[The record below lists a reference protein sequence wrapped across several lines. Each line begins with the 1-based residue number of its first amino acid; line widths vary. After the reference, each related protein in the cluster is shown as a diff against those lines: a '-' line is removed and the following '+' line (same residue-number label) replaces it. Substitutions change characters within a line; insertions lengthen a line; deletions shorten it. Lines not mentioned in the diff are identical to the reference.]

1 MYFCKI
7 IKHSYLKNFEDLG
20 LSQPLLD
27 GLAEMGFETPTEIQ
41 QQAIPLLLKH
51 DGDFI
56 GLAQTGTGKTAAF
69 GIPLLELMDTSS
81 RDTQALILA
90 PTRELAQQ
98 ICRQI
103 EAMSQK
109 MGRLNVVPVFGGAN
123 IMGQIK
129 DIRRGAQVIVATPGR
144 LMDLMKRREV
154 KLDALRF
161 LILDEADEMLNMGFR
176 EDIDFILSKTDVGRN
191 IWLFSATMAREI
203 KKIVDTYMK
212 NPEEVRINR
221 EDIVNTNI
229 SHQYVQLKARDKT
242 EALRRM
248 LDYDQDMFGVVFCR
262 TKRDTQNVADELNN
276 NGYATEALHGD
287 MSQAQRDAA
296 MKRFRN
302 KNLKLLIA
310 TDVAARGI
318 DVEDITHVIHFALPD
333 DPEFY
338 AHRSGRTARA
348 GKKGESIALITKGDM
363 RKLKYMESKL
373 SIKFDRGE
381 IPALEAI
388 TAKRISRWTDGIK
401 DLEVNSKISDELFEE
416 VKTSLEEITKE
427 ELIGKF
433 LSQEF
438 NKIYKRNSI
447 TDLNDNSKPREDS
460 GEYRERKPR
469 SGGKE
474 DGMKTY
480 FINLGRKDDINK
492 GALLGFVCDVTGI
505 TGNDIGRIVLDGAHS
520 FMDIKE
526 EVSSQM
532 EKLNGAERNNREVRA
547 NVHEGEVRE
556 SRDSRGGGRDGGRGR
571 SGGGYK
577 GRRDGDSGGGYKGRR
592 DGDSRSSG
600 GYQGR
605 RDSGS
610 GSGGGS
616 SHRGRR
622 DDSSSTGGG
631 FKGRSSRSN
640 DDSRSEGRSSFGD
653 RDSKPRRES
662 SGSDN
667 SGESKGTR
675 SKFFGSKWD

>member
-1 MYFCKI
+1 M
-7 IKHSYLKNFEDLG
+7 KNFEALG
-20 LSQPLLD
+20 LTQPLLD
-27 GLAEMGFETPTEIQ
+27 GLAEMGFENPTEIQ
-41 QQAIPLLLKH
+41 KQAIPILLKH

-81 RDTQALILA
+81 KDTQALILA

-98 ICRQI
+98 ICGQI

-144 LMDLMKRREV
+144 LMDLMKRREI
-154 KLDALRF
+154 KLDSLKF

-248 LDYDQDMFGVVFCR
+248 LDFDQDMFGLVFCR
-262 TKRDTQNVADELNN
+262 TKRDTQQVADELNN
-276 NGYATEALHGD
+276 NGYSTEPLHGD

-302 KNLKLLIA
+302 RNLQLLIA

-318 DVEDITHVIHFALPD
+318 DVDDITHVIHFALPD

-363 RKLKYMESKL
+363 RKLKFMENKL
-373 SIKFDRGE
+373 SITFERGE

-388 TAKRISRWTDGIK
+388 TQKRIARWTANVK
-401 DLEVNSKISDELFEE
+401 AQVVNEKITDELFKE
-416 VKTSLEEITKE
+416 VQENLTDVTKDELIAKFLTKE
-427 ELIGKF
+427 
-433 LSQEF
+433 F
-438 NKIYKRNSI
+438 NSIYKRNSI
-447 TDLNDNSKPREDS
+447 TDLNDRSSGREDK

-469 SGGKE
+469 SRGKE
-474 DGMKTY
+474 EGMKTY
-480 FINLGRKDDINK
+480 FVNLGRKDDMNK

-520 FMDIKE
+520 FIDVKE
-526 EVSSQM
+526 EVASQM
-532 EKLNGAERNNREVRA
+532 EKINTAQRNGRELRA
-547 NVHEGEVRE
+547 NVHDGVVTE
-556 SRDSRGGGRDGGRGR
+556 SRDSRGGRDGGRGR
-571 SGGGYK
+571 SGGGGYK
-577 GRRDGDSGGGYKGRR
+577 GNRDNDSSGGYKGRSDR
-592 DGDSRSSG
+592 GSSG
-600 GYQGR
+600 G
-605 RDSGS
+605 SG
-610 GSGGGS
+610 

-622 DDSSSTGGG
+622 DDNASSGGG
-631 FKGRSSRSN
+631 FKGRSSRST
-640 DDSRSEGRSSFGD
+640 DDAGTSKGSSFKD
-653 RDSKPRRES
+653 RKSRPRTEDSKPS
-662 SGSDN
+662 HD
-667 SGESKGTR
+667 SKGKKGSR

>member
-1 MYFCKI
+1 M
-7 IKHSYLKNFEDLG
+7 KNFEALG
-20 LSQPLLD
+20 LTQPLLD
-27 GLAEMGFETPTEIQ
+27 GLAEMGFENPTEIQ
-41 QQAIPLLLKH
+41 QQAIPILLKH

-81 RDTQALILA
+81 KDTQALILA

-103 EAMSQK
+103 DAMSQK
-109 MGRLNVVPVFGGAN
+109 MGKLNVVPVFGGAN

-154 KLDALRF
+154 KLDALKF

-191 IWLFSATMAREI
+191 IWLFSATMAKEI
-203 KKIVDTYMK
+203 KKIVDTYMV

-229 SHQYVQLKARDKT
+229 THQYVQLKARDKT

-248 LDYDQDMFGVVFCR
+248 LDFDQDMFGVVFCR

-276 NGYATEALHGD
+276 NGYSTEALHGD

-318 DVEDITHVIHFALPD
+318 DVDDITHVIHFALPD

-363 RKLKYMESKL
+363 RKLKFMEKKL
-373 SIKFDRGE
+373 SITFERGE

-388 TAKRISRWTDGIK
+388 TQKRISRWTENLKSQEI
-401 DLEVNSKISDELFEE
+401 NPKISDELFNE
-416 VKTSLEEITKE
+416 VKASLEDVSKE

-433 LSQEF
+433 LTKEYNS
-438 NKIYKRNSI
+438 IYKRNSI
-447 TDLNDNSKPREDS
+447 TDLNDRSKGREDS

-469 SGGKE
+469 SRGRE
-474 DGMKTY
+474 EGMKTY
-480 FINLGRKDDINK
+480 FINLGRKDDMNK

-505 TGNDIGRIVLDGAHS
+505 DGKDIGRIVLDGAHS
-520 FMDIKE
+520 FMDVKE
-526 EVSSQM
+526 EVASQM
-532 EKLNGAERNNREVRA
+532 EKINSAERNGRELRA
-547 NVHEGEVRE
+547 NEHKGEVRE
-556 SRDSRGGGRDGGRGR
+556 SRNSRGGRDGGRGR

-577 GRRDGDSGGGYKGRR
+577 GRRDSGSRSGGFKGRR
-592 DGDSRSSG
+592 
-600 GYQGR
+600 
-605 RDSGS
+605 RD
-610 GSGGGS
+610 
-616 SHRGRR
+616 
-622 DDSSSTGGG
+622 DDSSSGGG

-640 DDSRSEGRSSFGD
+640 DDSGSGRSFKD
-653 RDSKPRRES
+653 RASRPKREDSGSSSKS
-662 SGSDN
+662 SGK
-667 SGESKGTR
+667 KGSR

>member
-1 MYFCKI
+1 M
-7 IKHSYLKNFEDLG
+7 KNFEALG
-20 LSQPLLD
+20 LTQPLLD
-27 GLAEMGFETPTEIQ
+27 GLAEMGFENPTEIQ
-41 QQAIPLLLKH
+41 QQAIPILLKH

-81 RDTQALILA
+81 KDTQALILA

-103 EAMSQK
+103 DAMSQK

-123 IMGQIK
+123 IIGQIK

-154 KLDALRF
+154 KLDALKF

-203 KKIVDTYMK
+203 KKIVDTYMV

-229 SHQYVQLKARDKT
+229 THQYVQLKARDKT

-248 LDYDQDMFGVVFCR
+248 LDFEQDMFGVVFCR

-276 NGYATEALHGD
+276 NGYSTEALHGD

-318 DVEDITHVIHFALPD
+318 DVDDITHVIHFALPD

-363 RKLKYMESKL
+363 RKLKFMEKKL
-373 SIKFDRGE
+373 SISFERGE

-388 TAKRISRWTDGIK
+388 TAKRISRWTESIK
-401 DLEVNSKISDELFEE
+401 GLEVNNKITDELFEE
-416 VKTSLEEITKE
+416 VKTSLEDVSKE

-447 TDLNDNSKPREDS
+447 TDLNDRSKPREDS

-469 SGGKE
+469 SRGRE
-474 DGMKTY
+474 EGMKTY
-480 FINLGRKDDINK
+480 FINLGRKDDMNK

-505 TGNDIGRIVLDGAHS
+505 KGNDIGRIVLDGAHS
-520 FMDIKE
+520 FMDVKE
-526 EVSSQM
+526 EVASQM
-532 EKLNGAERNNREVRA
+532 EKLNGAERNGRELRA
-547 NVHEGEVRE
+547 NIHEGEVRE
-556 SRDSRGGGRDGGRGR
+556 SRDSRGGR
-571 SGGGYK
+571 SGGGGYK
-577 GRRDGDSGGGYKGRR
+577 GRRDGN
-592 DGDSRSSG
+592 SSG
-600 GYQGR
+600 GFKGR

-610 GSGGGS
+610 RGGGFK
-616 SHRGRR
+616 GRR
-622 DDSSSTGGG
+622 REDSSSSGGG
-631 FKGRSSRSN
+631 FKGRSSRSS
-640 DDSRSEGRSSFGD
+640 DDSRSSGGSSFKN
-653 RDSKPRRES
+653 RDSKPKRENSDS
-662 SGSDN
+662 SDSSRGK
-667 SGESKGTR
+667 KGNR

>member
-1 MYFCKI
+1 M
-7 IKHSYLKNFEDLG
+7 KNFEDLG

-41 QQAIPLLLKH
+41 QQAIPLLLQH

-81 RDTQALILA
+81 KDTQALILA

-154 KLDALRF
+154 KLDALKF

-248 LDYDQDMFGVVFCR
+248 LDFDQDMFGVVFCR

-276 NGYATEALHGD
+276 NGYNTEALHGD

-373 SIKFDRGE
+373 SIKFERGE

-388 TAKRISRWTDGIK
+388 TAKRISRWTEGIK
-401 DLEVNSKISDELFEE
+401 GLEINSKISDELFEE
-416 VKTSLEEITKE
+416 VKTSLEDITKE

-469 SGGKE
+469 SRGKE

-520 FMDIKE
+520 FMDVKE
-526 EVSSQM
+526 EVASQM
-532 EKLNGAERNNREVRA
+532 EKLNGQERNKREIRA
-547 NVHEGEVRE
+547 NIHEGEVRE
-556 SRDSRGGGRDGGRGR
+556 SRESRDGGRGGR
-571 SGGGYK
+571 SGGGYKGRRDGDSRPSGGYQGRRDSGSSGGGYK
-577 GRRDGDSGGGYKGRR
+577 GRRDGDSGGG
-592 DGDSRSSG
+592 RSDRSP
-600 GYQGR
+600 
-605 RDSGS
+605 
-610 GSGGGS
+610 
-616 SHRGRR
+616 RR
-622 DDSSSTGGG
+622 DDSSSSGGG
-631 FKGRSSRSN
+631 FKGRSSRSS
-640 DDSRSEGRSSFGD
+640 DDSRSSGGSSFKD
-653 RDSKPRRES
+653 RDSKPRTD
-662 SGSDN
+662 SGSSN
-667 SGESKGTR
+667 SGDGKR

>member
-1 MYFCKI
+1 M
-7 IKHSYLKNFEDLG
+7 KNFEDLG

-203 KKIVDTYMK
+203 KKIVDTYMV

-221 EDIVNTNI
+221 ENIVNTNI
-229 SHQYVQLKARDKT
+229 SHQFVQLKARDKT

-248 LDYDQDMFGVVFCR
+248 LDFNQDMFGVVFCR
-262 TKRDTQNVADELNN
+262 TKRDTQQVADELNN

-318 DVEDITHVIHFALPD
+318 DVEDITHVIHFALPE

-338 AHRSGRTARA
+338 THRSGRTARA
-348 GKKGESIALITKGDM
+348 GKKGESIAFITKGDIRKM
-363 RKLKYMESKL
+363 RYMESKL
-373 SIKFDRGE
+373 SIKFERSE

-388 TAKRISRWTDGIK
+388 TARRITKWTEGIK
-401 DLEVNSKISDELFEE
+401 DLEVNDKISDELLDE
-416 VKTSLEEITKE
+416 VKTSLEDITKE

-447 TDLNDNSKPREDS
+447 TDLNDNSKPREDR

-469 SGGKE
+469 SRGKE

-480 FINLGRKDDINK
+480 FINLGRKDDVNK

-505 TGNDIGRIVLDGAHS
+505 SGNDIGRIVLDGAHS
-520 FMDIKE
+520 FMDVKE
-526 EVSSQM
+526 EVASQM
-532 EKLNGAERNNREVRA
+532 EKLNGQERNKREIRA

-556 SRDSRGGGRDGGRGR
+556 SRDRGGRDGGRGR
-571 SGGGYK
+571 
-577 GRRDGDSGGGYKGRR
+577 GGYKGRR
-592 DGDSRSSG
+592 DGDSRSG
-600 GYQGR
+600 GGFKGR
-605 RDSGS
+605 RRDGD
-610 GSGGGS
+610 SGGGS

-622 DDSSSTGGG
+622 DDSSSSGGG

-640 DDSRSEGRSSFGD
+640 DDSRSGSSFRD
-653 RDSKPRRES
+653 RDSKPRR
-662 SGSDN
+662 DN
-667 SGESKGTR
+667 SGSNDSGGNKGKR

>member
-1 MYFCKI
+1 M
-7 IKHSYLKNFEDLG
+7 KNFEALG
-20 LSQPLLD
+20 LTQPLLD
-27 GLAEMGFETPTEIQ
+27 GLAEMGFENPTEIQ
-41 QQAIPLLLKH
+41 QQAIPILLKH

-69 GIPLLELMDTSS
+69 GIPLLELMDTNSK
-81 RDTQALILA
+81 DTQALILA

-144 LMDLMKRREV
+144 LMDLMKRREI
-154 KLDALRF
+154 KLDALKF

-191 IWLFSATMAREI
+191 IWLFSATMAKEI

-221 EDIVNTNI
+221 EEIVNTNI

-248 LDYDQDMFGVVFCR
+248 LDFDQDMFGVVFCR
-262 TKRDTQNVADELNN
+262 TKRDTQQVADELNN
-276 NGYATEALHGD
+276 NGYSTEALHGD

-388 TAKRISRWTDGIK
+388 TQKRIGRWTENLK
-401 DLEVNSKISDELFEE
+401 AQTVNEKITDELFEE
-416 VKTSLEEITKE
+416 VKASLADVTKD

-433 LSQEF
+433 LTKEF
-438 NKIYKRNSI
+438 NSIYKRNSI
-447 TDLNDNSKPREDS
+447 TDLNDHSKDREDS

-469 SGGKE
+469 SRGKE
-474 DGMKTY
+474 EGMKTY
-480 FINLGRKDDINK
+480 FINLGRKDEMNK

-520 FMDIKE
+520 FMDVKE
-526 EVSSQM
+526 EVAPQM
-532 EKLNGAERNNREVRA
+532 EKLNAAERNGRELRA
-547 NVHEGEVRE
+547 NVHEGEVTE
-556 SRDSRGGGRDGGRGR
+556 SRDRGRGGRDSGSRDSGRGR
-571 SGGGYK
+571 SSGGGYK
-577 GRRDGDSGGGYKGRR
+577 GNRDSNSSGGYKGNR
-592 DGDSRSSG
+592 DS
-600 GYQGR
+600 
-605 RDSGS
+605 DSGS
-610 GSGGGS
+610 GGGFKGRRSDGGGS

-622 DDSSSTGGG
+622 DEDSSSGGG

-640 DDSRSEGRSSFGD
+640 DDSNSSTGGFKS
-653 RDSKPRRES
+653 RDSRPKREDSGS
-662 SGSDN
+662 SGS
-667 SGESKGTR
+667 SVEKKGSR

>member
-1 MYFCKI
+1 M
-7 IKHSYLKNFEDLG
+7 KNFEALG
-20 LSQPLLD
+20 LTQPLLD
-27 GLAEMGFETPTEIQ
+27 GLAEMGFVNPTEIQ
-41 QQAIPLLLKH
+41 QQAIPILLKH

-69 GIPLLELMDTSS
+69 GIPLLELMDTNSK
-81 RDTQALILA
+81 DTQALILA

-144 LMDLMKRREV
+144 LMDLMKRREI
-154 KLDALRF
+154 KLDALKF

-191 IWLFSATMAREI
+191 IWLFSATMAKEI

-221 EDIVNTNI
+221 EEIVNNNI

-248 LDYDQDMFGVVFCR
+248 LDFDQDMFGVVFCR
-262 TKRDTQNVADELNN
+262 TKRDTQQVADELNN
-276 NGYATEALHGD
+276 NGYSTEALHGD

-373 SIKFDRGE
+373 SIKFDKGE

-388 TAKRISRWTDGIK
+388 TAKRISRWTNGIK
-401 DLEVNSKISDELFEE
+401 DLEVNNKITDELFDE
-416 VKTSLEEITKE
+416 VKASLEEVTKE

-447 TDLNDNSKPREDS
+447 TDLNDRSKGREDS

-469 SGGKE
+469 SRGKE
-474 DGMKTY
+474 EGMKTY
-480 FINLGRKDDINK
+480 FINVGRKDDMNK

-520 FMDIKE
+520 FMDVKE
-526 EVSSQM
+526 EVASQM
-532 EKLNGAERNNREVRA
+532 EKLNGTERNNREIRA
-547 NVHEGEVRE
+547 NIHEGVVTE
-556 SRDSRGGGRDGGRGR
+556 SRDSGGRGGRDSGRGR
-571 SGGGYK
+571 SSGGGYK
-577 GRRDGDSGGGYKGRR
+577 GNRDGNSSGGYKGNR
-592 DGDSRSSG
+592 DSDSRSG
-600 GYQGR
+600 GGFKGR
-605 RDSGS
+605 SSD
-610 GSGGGS
+610 GGGS

-622 DDSSSTGGG
+622 DDDSNSGGG

-640 DDSRSEGRSSFGD
+640 DDSSSSGGGF
-653 RDSKPRRES
+653 KNRES
-662 SGSDN
+662 RPKREESDSN
-667 SGESKGTR
+667 SSSGEKKGSR

>member
-1 MYFCKI
+1 M
-7 IKHSYLKNFEDLG
+7 KNFEALG
-20 LSQPLLD
+20 LTQPLLD
-27 GLAEMGFETPTEIQ
+27 GLAEMGFENPTEIQ
-41 QQAIPLLLKH
+41 QQAIPILLKH

-81 RDTQALILA
+81 KDTQALILA

-103 EAMSQK
+103 DAMSQK
-109 MGRLNVVPVFGGAN
+109 MGKLNVVPVFGGAN

-154 KLDALRF
+154 KLDALKF

-191 IWLFSATMAREI
+191 IWLFSATMAKEI
-203 KKIVDTYMK
+203 KKIVDTYMV

-229 SHQYVQLKARDKT
+229 THQYVQLKARDKT

-248 LDYDQDMFGVVFCR
+248 LDFDQDMFGVVFCR

-276 NGYATEALHGD
+276 NGYSTEALHGD

-318 DVEDITHVIHFALPD
+318 DVDDITHVIHFALPD

-363 RKLKYMESKL
+363 RKLKFMEKKL
-373 SIKFDRGE
+373 SITFERGE

-388 TAKRISRWTDGIK
+388 TQKRISRWTENLKSQEI
-401 DLEVNSKISDELFEE
+401 NPKISDELFNE
-416 VKTSLEEITKE
+416 VKASLEDVSKE

-433 LSQEF
+433 LTKEYNS
-438 NKIYKRNSI
+438 IYKRNSI
-447 TDLNDNSKPREDS
+447 TDLNDRSKGREDS

-469 SGGKE
+469 SRGRE
-474 DGMKTY
+474 EGMKTY
-480 FINLGRKDDINK
+480 FINLGRKDDMNK

-505 TGNDIGRIVLDGAHS
+505 DGKDIGRIVLDGAHS
-520 FMDIKE
+520 FMDVKE
-526 EVSSQM
+526 EVASQM
-532 EKLNGAERNNREVRA
+532 EKINSAERNGRELRA
-547 NVHEGEVRE
+547 NEHKGEVRE
-556 SRDSRGGGRDGGRGR
+556 SRNSRGGRDGGRGR

-577 GRRDGDSGGGYKGRR
+577 GRRDSGPRSGGFKGRR
-592 DGDSRSSG
+592 
-600 GYQGR
+600 
-605 RDSGS
+605 RD
-610 GSGGGS
+610 
-616 SHRGRR
+616 
-622 DDSSSTGGG
+622 DDSSSGGG

-640 DDSRSEGRSSFGD
+640 DDSGSCISFKDRASRPKREDSGSS
-653 RDSKPRRES
+653 SKS
-662 SGSDN
+662 SGK
-667 SGESKGTR
+667 KGSR

>member
-1 MYFCKI
+1 M
-7 IKHSYLKNFEDLG
+7 KNFEALG
-20 LSQPLLD
+20 LTQPLLD
-27 GLAEMGFETPTEIQ
+27 GLAEMGFENPTEIQ
-41 QQAIPLLLKH
+41 QQAIPILLKH

-81 RDTQALILA
+81 KDTQALILA

-103 EAMSQK
+103 DAMSQK
-109 MGRLNVVPVFGGAN
+109 MGKLNVVPVFGGAN

-154 KLDALRF
+154 KLDALKF

-191 IWLFSATMAREI
+191 IWLFSATMAKEI
-203 KKIVDTYMK
+203 KKIVDTYMV

-229 SHQYVQLKARDKT
+229 THQYVQLKARDKT

-248 LDYDQDMFGVVFCR
+248 LDFDQDMFGVVFCR

-276 NGYATEALHGD
+276 NGYSTEALHGD

-318 DVEDITHVIHFALPD
+318 DVDDITHVIHFALPD

-363 RKLKYMESKL
+363 RKLKFMEKKL
-373 SIKFDRGE
+373 SITFERGE

-388 TAKRISRWTDGIK
+388 TQKRISRWTENLKSQEI
-401 DLEVNSKISDELFEE
+401 NPKISDELFNE
-416 VKTSLEEITKE
+416 VKASLEDVSKE

-433 LSQEF
+433 LTKEYNS
-438 NKIYKRNSI
+438 IYKRNSI
-447 TDLNDNSKPREDS
+447 TDLNDRSKGREDS

-469 SGGKE
+469 SRGRE
-474 DGMKTY
+474 EGMKTY
-480 FINLGRKDDINK
+480 FINLGRKDDMNK

-505 TGNDIGRIVLDGAHS
+505 DGKDIGRIVLDGAHS
-520 FMDIKE
+520 FMDVKE
-526 EVSSQM
+526 EVASQM
-532 EKLNGAERNNREVRA
+532 EKINSAERNGRELRA
-547 NVHEGEVRE
+547 NEHKGEVRE
-556 SRDSRGGGRDGGRGR
+556 SRNSRGGRDGGRGR

-577 GRRDGDSGGGYKGRR
+577 GRRDSGPRSGGFKGRR
-592 DGDSRSSG
+592 
-600 GYQGR
+600 
-605 RDSGS
+605 RD
-610 GSGGGS
+610 
-616 SHRGRR
+616 
-622 DDSSSTGGG
+622 DDSSSGGG

-640 DDSRSEGRSSFGD
+640 DDSGSGRSFKD
-653 RDSKPRRES
+653 RASRPKREDSGSSSKS
-662 SGSDN
+662 SGK
-667 SGESKGTR
+667 KGSR

>member
-1 MYFCKI
+1 
-7 IKHSYLKNFEDLG
+7 LKNFEALG
-20 LSQPLLD
+20 LTQPLLD
-27 GLAEMGFETPTEIQ
+27 GLAEMGFENPTEIQ
-41 QQAIPLLLKH
+41 QQAIPILLKH

-69 GIPLLELMDTSS
+69 GIPLLELMDTNSK
-81 RDTQALILA
+81 DTQALILA

-144 LMDLMKRREV
+144 LMDLMKRREI
-154 KLDALRF
+154 KLDALKF

-191 IWLFSATMAREI
+191 IWLFSATMAKEI

-221 EDIVNTNI
+221 EEIVNTNI

-248 LDYDQDMFGVVFCR
+248 LDFDQDMFGVVFCR
-262 TKRDTQNVADELNN
+262 TKRDTQQVADELNN
-276 NGYATEALHGD
+276 NGYSTEALHGD

-388 TAKRISRWTDGIK
+388 TQKRIGRWTENLK
-401 DLEVNSKISDELFEE
+401 AQTVNEKITDELFEE
-416 VKTSLEEITKE
+416 VKASLADVTKD

-433 LSQEF
+433 LTKEF
-438 NKIYKRNSI
+438 NSIYKRNSI
-447 TDLNDNSKPREDS
+447 TDLNDHSKDREDS

-469 SGGKE
+469 SRGKE
-474 DGMKTY
+474 EGMKTY
-480 FINLGRKDDINK
+480 FINLGRKDEMNK

-520 FMDIKE
+520 FMDVKE
-526 EVSSQM
+526 EVAPQM
-532 EKLNGAERNNREVRA
+532 EKLNAAERNGRELRA
-547 NVHEGEVRE
+547 NVHEGEVTE
-556 SRDSRGGGRDGGRGR
+556 SRDRGRGGRDGGSRDSGRGR
-571 SGGGYK
+571 SSGGGYK
-577 GRRDGDSGGGYKGRR
+577 GNRDSNSSGGYKGNR
-592 DGDSRSSG
+592 DS
-600 GYQGR
+600 
-605 RDSGS
+605 DSGS
-610 GSGGGS
+610 GGGFKGRRSDGGGS

-622 DDSSSTGGG
+622 DEDSSSGGG

-640 DDSRSEGRSSFGD
+640 DDSNSSTGGFKS
-653 RDSKPRRES
+653 RESRPKREDSGS
-662 SGSDN
+662 SGS
-667 SGESKGTR
+667 SVEKKGSR

>member
-1 MYFCKI
+1 M
-7 IKHSYLKNFEDLG
+7 KNFEALG
-20 LSQPLLD
+20 LTQPLLD
-27 GLAEMGFETPTEIQ
+27 GLAEMGFESPTEIQ
-41 QQAIPLLLKH
+41 QQAIPILLKH

-81 RDTQALILA
+81 KDTQALILA

-109 MGRLNVVPVFGGAN
+109 MGKLNVVPVFGGAS

-248 LDYDQDMFGVVFCR
+248 LDFDQDMFGVVFCR

-276 NGYATEALHGD
+276 NGYSTEALHGD

-318 DVEDITHVIHFALPD
+318 DVDDITHVIHFALPD

-363 RKLKYMESKL
+363 RKLKFMEKKL
-373 SIKFDRGE
+373 SISFDRGE

-388 TAKRISRWTDGIK
+388 TQKRISRWTENLKGQEI
-401 DLEVNSKISDELFEE
+401 NPKISDELFEE
-416 VKTSLEEITKE
+416 VKASLEDVSKD

-433 LSQEF
+433 LTKEYNS
-438 NKIYKRNSI
+438 IYKRNSI
-447 TDLNDNSKPREDS
+447 TDLNDRSKGREDS

-469 SGGKE
+469 SRGRE
-474 DGMKTY
+474 EGMKTY
-480 FINLGRKDDINK
+480 FINLGRKDDMNK

-505 TGNDIGRIVLDGAHS
+505 DGKDIGRIVLDGAHS
-520 FMDIKE
+520 FMDVKE
-526 EVSSQM
+526 EVAPQM
-532 EKLNGAERNNREVRA
+532 EKINSAERNGRELRA
-547 NVHEGEVRE
+547 NVHDGVVKE
-556 SRDSRGGGRDGGRGR
+556 SRDSRGGRDGGRGR

-577 GRRDGDSGGGYKGRR
+577 GKRDGNSGGGYKGRR
-592 DGDSRSSG
+592 DSGPRSG
-600 GYQGR
+600 GFKGR
-605 RDSGS
+605 RRD
-610 GSGGGS
+610 
-616 SHRGRR
+616 
-622 DDSSSTGGG
+622 DDSSSSGGG

-640 DDSRSEGRSSFGD
+640 DDSGSGSSFKD
-653 RDSKPRRES
+653 RASRPKREDSGSSNKS
-662 SGSDN
+662 SGK
-667 SGESKGTR
+667 KGSR

>member
-1 MYFCKI
+1 M
-7 IKHSYLKNFEDLG
+7 KNFEALG
-20 LSQPLLD
+20 LTQPLLD
-27 GLAEMGFETPTEIQ
+27 GLAEMGFENPTEIQ
-41 QQAIPLLLKH
+41 KQAIPILLKH

-81 RDTQALILA
+81 KDTQALILA

-98 ICRQI
+98 ICGQI

-144 LMDLMKRREV
+144 LMDLMKRREI

-176 EDIDFILSKTDVGRN
+176 EDIDYILSKTDVGRN

-248 LDYDQDMFGVVFCR
+248 LDFDQDMFGLVFCR
-262 TKRDTQNVADELNN
+262 TKRDTQQVADELNN
-276 NGYATEALHGD
+276 NGYSTEPLHGD

-302 KNLKLLIA
+302 KNLQLLIA

-318 DVEDITHVIHFALPD
+318 DVDDITHVIHFALPD

-363 RKLKYMESKL
+363 RKLKFMENKL
-373 SIKFDRGE
+373 SITFERGE

-388 TAKRISRWTDGIK
+388 TQKRIARWTANVK
-401 DLEVNSKISDELFEE
+401 AQVVNEKITDELFKE
-416 VKTSLEEITKE
+416 VQENLADVTKDELIAKFLTKE
-427 ELIGKF
+427 
-433 LSQEF
+433 F
-438 NKIYKRNSI
+438 NSIYKRNSI
-447 TDLNDNSKPREDS
+447 TDLNDRSSSREDR

-469 SGGKE
+469 SRGKE
-474 DGMKTY
+474 EGMKTY
-480 FINLGRKDDINK
+480 FVNLGRKDDMNK

-520 FMDIKE
+520 FIDVKE
-526 EVSSQM
+526 EVASQM
-532 EKLNGAERNNREVRA
+532 EKINTAQRNGRELRA
-547 NVHEGEVRE
+547 NVHDGVVTE
-556 SRDSRGGGRDGGRGR
+556 SRDSRGGRDSGRGR
-571 SGGGYK
+571 SGGGGYK
-577 GRRDGDSGGGYKGRR
+577 GNRDNDSSGGYKGRSDR
-592 DGDSRSSG
+592 GSS
-600 GYQGR
+600 
-605 RDSGS
+605 
-610 GSGGGS
+610 GGS

-622 DDSSSTGGG
+622 DDNASSGGG

-640 DDSRSEGRSSFGD
+640 DDVGTSKGSSFKD
-653 RDSKPRRES
+653 RES
-662 SGSDN
+662 RPKRDDAKPSDAPKGKKGS
-667 SGESKGTR
+667 R

>member
-1 MYFCKI
+1 M
-7 IKHSYLKNFEDLG
+7 KNFEALG
-20 LSQPLLD
+20 LTQPLLD
-27 GLAEMGFETPTEIQ
+27 GLAEMGFENPTEIQ
-41 QQAIPLLLKH
+41 QQAIPILLKH

-81 RDTQALILA
+81 KDTQALILA

-103 EAMSQK
+103 DAMSQK
-109 MGRLNVVPVFGGAN
+109 MGKLNVVPVFGGAN

-154 KLDALRF
+154 KLDALKF

-191 IWLFSATMAREI
+191 IWLFSATMAKEI
-203 KKIVDTYMK
+203 KKIVDTYMV

-229 SHQYVQLKARDKT
+229 THQYVQLKARDKT

-248 LDYDQDMFGVVFCR
+248 LDFDQDMFGVVFCR

-276 NGYATEALHGD
+276 NGYSTEALHGD

-318 DVEDITHVIHFALPD
+318 DVDDITHVIHFALPD

-363 RKLKYMESKL
+363 RKLKFMEKKL
-373 SIKFDRGE
+373 SITFERGE

-388 TAKRISRWTDGIK
+388 TQKRISRWTENLKSQEI
-401 DLEVNSKISDELFEE
+401 NPKISDELFNE
-416 VKTSLEEITKE
+416 VKASLEDVSKE

-433 LSQEF
+433 LTKEYNS
-438 NKIYKRNSI
+438 IYKRNSI
-447 TDLNDNSKPREDS
+447 TDLNDRSKGREDS

-469 SGGKE
+469 SRGRE
-474 DGMKTY
+474 EGMKTY
-480 FINLGRKDDINK
+480 FINLGRKDDMNK

-505 TGNDIGRIVLDGAHS
+505 DGKDIGRIVLDGAHS
-520 FMDIKE
+520 FMDVKE
-526 EVSSQM
+526 EVASQM
-532 EKLNGAERNNREVRA
+532 EKINSAERNGRELRA
-547 NVHEGEVRE
+547 NEHKGEVRE
-556 SRDSRGGGRDGGRGR
+556 SRNSRGGRDGGRGR

-577 GRRDGDSGGGYKGRR
+577 GRRDSGSRSGGFKGRR
-592 DGDSRSSG
+592 
-600 GYQGR
+600 
-605 RDSGS
+605 RD
-610 GSGGGS
+610 
-616 SHRGRR
+616 
-622 DDSSSTGGG
+622 DDSSSGGG

-640 DDSRSEGRSSFGD
+640 DDSGSGSSFKD
-653 RDSKPRRES
+653 RASRPKREDSGSSSKS
-662 SGSDN
+662 SGK
-667 SGESKGTR
+667 KGSR